1 MAATAVHMTPFHV
14 ALLVVS
20 LHVATLHAQDPPAP
34 ECRQWAECR
43 QLALEAAGREDFETF
58 HTLAWRAVQTGPK
71 NDPDL
76 MYLLAR
82 AQSLSGRPGDALV
95 MLQRL
100 ARLGKQTDAATHEDF
115 RRVRALPGWAQA
127 AVLLDAAAMPG
138 VDKPAGPDEKPR
150 EAAPHKAAE
159 NDEER
164 PRPEAAPA
172 PAPVSLNPVPVDPVP
187 VDPAP
192 VDRTPRERSK
202 PKANV
207 APAESLRFTTA
218 PFTPAGLAYD
228 GVSRRFI
235 VGDRHA
241 RKLAVV
247 DEFSHHVA
255 NLASAQSSGF
265 GEIDALEI
273 DSRVGNLWV
282 VSNDASFGRDSGPR
296 LQPGRAGQPTLHKLQ
311 LVSGRLLASYVLP
324 ERFGEA
330 RLVDVAATS
339 DGTVIV
345 LDTRGNRL
353 FRLGAKG
360 QDFELAAT
368 LPESHAASLAPA
380 SADQVYVAS
389 QDGVLLVDVASRT
402 VTPLKAAKGL
412 DLTGIARIRWY
423 KGSLIAVQK
432 AEAGA
437 YRAIRIALAR
447 NGRAAA
453 SIDVLDPS
461 LATADPTAATVSAGM
476 LYYLAA
482 GDGAEMIV
490 RKVTLK

>member
-1 MAATAVHMTPFHV
+1 MAAAAVHMTPFHV

-20 LHVATLHAQDPPAP
+20 LHLQDPSAP
-34 ECRQWAECR
+34 VPGECRPWQECR
-43 QLALEAAGREDFETF
+43 QLALDAAGREDFESF

-100 ARLGKQTDAATHEDF
+100 AKLGKQTDAATNEDF
-115 RRVRALPGWAQA
+115 RRVRALPGWTDTEVALNASVTPEDRSPVKSGGSIAEPGEATPLRA
-127 AVLLDAAAMPG
+127 ADDKDEARTKPEVAPG
-138 VDKPAGPDEKPR
+138 
-150 EAAPHKAAE
+150 
-159 NDEER
+159 
-164 PRPEAAPA
+164 PA
-172 PAPVSLNPVPVDPVP
+172 PGN
-187 VDPAP
+187 PAP
-192 VDRTPRERSK
+192 TNRTTREKSK
-202 PKANV
+202 AKGGVP
-207 APAESLRFTTA
+207 PAESLRFTTA

-265 GEIDALEI
+265 GDIDALEI

-282 VSNDASFGRDSGPR
+282 VSNDAAIGREGDARP
-296 LQPGRAGQPTLHKLQ
+296 QPGRAGQPTLHKLQ

-324 ERFGEA
+324 ERLGEA
-330 RLVDVAATS
+330 RFVDVAATS
-339 DGTVIV
+339 DGTVMV
-345 LDTRGNRL
+345 LDTSGNRL

-360 QDFELAAT
+360 GDFELTAT
-368 LPESHAASLAPA
+368 LPEPHPVSLAPA
-380 SADQVYVAS
+380 SSDLVYVAN
-389 QDGVLLVDVASRT
+389 QDGVLLVDVASGA

-412 DLTGIARIRWY
+412 DVTGITRIRWY
-423 KGSLIAVQK
+423 KGNLVAVQK
-432 AEAGA
+432 AEGGS

-447 NGRAAA
+447 NGRTAA
-453 SIDVLDPS
+453 SIDVLDGS
-461 LATADPTAATVSAGM
+461 LATADPTAATVSAGT

-490 RKVTLK
+490 RKVTLQ

>member
-1 MAATAVHMTPFHV
+1 MTPFHV

-20 LHVATLHAQDPPAP
+20 LHVQDPSAPARA
-34 ECRQWAECR
+34 ECRPWQECR

-71 NDPDL
+71 NDLDL

-100 ARLGKQTDAATHEDF
+100 AKLGKQTDAATNEDF
-115 RRVRALPGWAQA
+115 RRVRALPGWTDTE
-127 AVLLDAAAMPG
+127 VPLDASVTPEDRAPVKPG
-138 VDKPAGPDEKPR
+138 ESIAEPR
-150 EAAPHKAAE
+150 EATPVRAAADKDEAPRKP
-159 NDEER
+159 DV
-164 PRPEAAPA
+164 APA
-172 PAPVSLNPVPVDPVP
+172 PAPGDPLTGNRATTTTKVKSS
-187 VDPAP
+187 A
-192 VDRTPRERSK
+192 K
-202 PKANV
+202 GGV

-265 GEIDALEI
+265 GDIDALEI
-273 DSRVGNLWV
+273 DARVGNLWV
-282 VSNDASFGRDSGPR
+282 VSNDAAIGREGDARP
-296 LQPGRAGQPTLHKLQ
+296 QPGRAGQPTLHKLQ
-311 LVSGRLLASYVLP
+311 LVSGRLLASYLLP

-330 RLVDVAATS
+330 RFVDVAATA
-339 DGTVIV
+339 DGTVMV
-345 LDTRGNRL
+345 LDTAGHRL

-360 QDFELAAT
+360 RDFELTAS
-368 LPESHAASLAPA
+368 LPDPHPVSLAPA
-380 SADQVYVAS
+380 SSDLVYVAN
-389 QDGVLLVDVASRT
+389 QDGVLLVDAASGAVA
-402 VTPLKAAKGL
+402 PLKAAQGL
-412 DLTGIARIRWY
+412 DVTGITRIRWY
-423 KGSLIAVQK
+423 KGSLVAVQK
-432 AEAGA
+432 AQGGS

-447 NGRAAA
+447 NGRTAAG
-453 SIDVLDPS
+453 IDVLDSS

-490 RKVTLK
+490 RKVTLQ

>member
-1 MAATAVHMTPFHV
+1 MTPFHV

-20 LHVATLHAQDPPAP
+20 LQVQDPSAPARV
-34 ECRQWAECR
+34 ECRPWQECR
-43 QLALEAAGREDFETF
+43 QLALEAVGRGDFETF

-76 MYLLAR
+76 MHLLAR

-100 ARLGKQTDAATHEDF
+100 AKLGKQTDAATNEDF
-115 RRVRALPGWAQA
+115 RRVRALSGWADTE
-127 AVLLDAAAMPG
+127 VLLNASATPEDRSA
-138 VDKPAGPDEKPR
+138 VKPR
-150 EAAPHKAAE
+150 ESIAEPREATPLRAAADK
-159 NDEER
+159 DEAR
-164 PRPEAAPA
+164 TKPDVAPVPA
-172 PAPVSLNPVPVDPVP
+172 PAN
-187 VDPAP
+187 PAP
-192 VDRTPRERSK
+192 VERTPREKSK
-202 PKANV
+202 AKGDVP
-207 APAESLRFTTA
+207 PAESLRFTTA

-265 GEIDALEI
+265 GDIDALEI

-282 VSNDASFGRDSGPR
+282 VSNDAAIGREGDARP
-296 LQPGRAGQPTLHKLQ
+296 QPGRAGQPTLHKLQ
-311 LVSGRLLASYVLP
+311 LVSGRLLASYLLP
-324 ERFGEA
+324 DRFGEA
-330 RLVDVAATS
+330 RFVDVAATS
-339 DGTVIV
+339 DGTVMV
-345 LDTRGNRL
+345 LDTAGNRL

-360 QDFELAAT
+360 RDFELTAT
-368 LPESHAASLAPA
+368 LPEPHPVSLAPA
-380 SADQVYVAS
+380 SSELVYVAN
-389 QDGVLLVDVASRT
+389 QDGVLLVDVASGA

-412 DLTGIARIRWY
+412 DVTGVTRIRWY
-423 KGSLIAVQK
+423 KGNLVAVQK
-432 AEAGA
+432 AAGGS

-447 NGRAAA
+447 NGRTAA
-453 SIDVLDPS
+453 SIDVLDGS

-482 GDGAEMIV
+482 GDGAEIIV
-490 RKVTLK
+490 RKVTLQ

>member
-1 MAATAVHMTPFHV
+1 MTAASVHMTPFHL

-20 LHVATLHAQDPPAP
+20 LHVQDPSAPARV
-34 ECRQWAECR
+34 ECRPWQECR

-71 NDPDL
+71 NDTDL

-100 ARLGKQTDAATHEDF
+100 AKLGKQTDAAASEDF
-115 RRVRALPGWAQA
+115 RRVRALPGWADA
-127 AVLLDAAAMPG
+127 EMLLSASVTPEDRSSVRARDPIAEPAEATPSKAVAKNEEPTKAE
-138 VDKPAGPDEKPR
+138 V
-150 EAAPHKAAE
+150 APT
-159 NDEER
+159 
-164 PRPEAAPA
+164 
-172 PAPVSLNPVPVDPVP
+172 PAPVPVTPA
-187 VDPAP
+187 AP
-192 VDRTPRERSK
+192 VNSTTPREKSK
-202 PKANV
+202 AKADA

-241 RKLAVV
+241 RKLAVI

-265 GEIDALEI
+265 GDIDALEI

-282 VSNDASFGRDSGPR
+282 VSNDAAVGREGNARP
-296 LQPGRAGQPTLHKLQ
+296 QPGRAGQPTLHKLQ
-311 LVSGRLLASYVLP
+311 LVSGRLLVSYLLP
-324 ERFGEA
+324 ARFGEA
-330 RLVDVAATS
+330 RFVDVAVTA
-339 DGTVIV
+339 DGTVMV
-345 LDTRGNRL
+345 LDAAGHRL

-360 QDFELAAT
+360 RDFELIAT
-368 LPESHAASLAPA
+368 LPDLHPVSLAPA
-380 SADQVYVAS
+380 SSDLVYVANP
-389 QDGVLLVDVASRT
+389 DGVLLVDGASGA
-402 VTPLKAAKGL
+402 VTALKAAKGL
-412 DLTGIARIRWY
+412 DVTGITRIRWY
-423 KGSLIAVQK
+423 KGNLVAVQK
-432 AEAGA
+432 AEGGG

-447 NGRAAA
+447 NGRTAA
-453 SIDVLDPS
+453 SIDVLDAA

-490 RKVTLK
+490 RKVALQ

>member
-1 MAATAVHMTPFHV
+1 MTPFHL

-20 LHVATLHAQDPPAP
+20 LHVVPLHAQDPPAP

-43 QLALEAAGREDFETF
+43 ELALEAVGRGDFEIF

-100 ARLGKQTDAATHEDF
+100 AKLGKPTDAATHEDF

-138 VDKPAGPDEKPR
+138 VDKPAGPDEKPT
-150 EAAPHKAAE
+150 EAAPRKGAE

-172 PAPVSLNPVPVDPVP
+172 PAPVSLNPVRVDPVPVDPVP

-192 VDRTPRERSK
+192 VDRTPREGSK
-202 PKANV
+202 AKANV

-255 NLASAQSSGF
+255 NLASAQSNGF

-282 VSNDASFGRDSGPR
+282 VSNEASIGRDADPR

-339 DGTVIV
+339 DGTVLV
-345 LDTRGNRL
+345 LDTQGNRL

-368 LPESHAASLAPA
+368 LPEPQAASLAPA

-389 QDGVLLVDVASRT
+389 QDGVLLVDVASRA
-402 VTPLKAAKGL
+402 VTALKAAKGL

-432 AEAGA
+432 AEGGA

>member
-20 LHVATLHAQDPPAP
+20 LHVQDPSAPARV
-34 ECRQWAECR
+34 ECRPWQDCR

-100 ARLGKQTDAATHEDF
+100 TKLGKQTDAATNEDF
-115 RRVRALPGWAQA
+115 RRVRALPGWTDTEVTLIASVPA
-127 AVLLDAAAMPG
+127 EDRSSVKPG
-138 VDKPAGPDEKPR
+138 EPIAEPR
-150 EAAPHKAAE
+150 EATPLSAAADK
-159 NDEER
+159 DEAR
-164 PRPEAAPA
+164 IKPDVAPA
-172 PAPVSLNPVPVDPVP
+172 PAPGNPP
-187 VDPAP
+187 PAN
-192 VDRTPRERSK
+192 RATRETRETGETREKSK
-202 PKANV
+202 AKGGLP
-207 APAESLRFTTA
+207 PAESLRFTTA

-265 GEIDALEI
+265 GDIDALEI
-273 DSRVGNLWV
+273 DARVGNLWV
-282 VSNDASFGRDSGPR
+282 VSNDAAIGREADARP
-296 LQPGRAGQPTLHKLQ
+296 QPGRAGQPTLHKLQ
-311 LVSGRLLASYVLP
+311 LVSGRLLASYLLP

-330 RLVDVAATS
+330 RFVDVAATS
-339 DGTVIV
+339 DGTVMV
-345 LDTRGNRL
+345 LDTAGNRL

-360 QDFELAAT
+360 RDFELAAT
-368 LPESHAASLAPA
+368 LPEPHPVSLAPA
-380 SADQVYVAS
+380 SSDLVYVAN
-389 QDGVLLVDVASRT
+389 QDGVLLVDVASGA

-412 DLTGIARIRWY
+412 DVTGITRLRWY
-423 KGSLIAVQK
+423 KGNLVAVQK
-432 AEAGA
+432 AEGGS
-437 YRAIRIALAR
+437 YRAVRIALAR
-447 NGRAAA
+447 NGRTAA
-453 SIDVLDPS
+453 SIDVLDGS

-490 RKVTLK
+490 RKVTLQ

>member
-1 MAATAVHMTPFHV
+1 MAATVVQMTPFHV

-20 LHVATLHAQDPPAP
+20 LHVQDPSAPARV
-34 ECRQWAECR
+34 ECRPWQECR
-43 QLALEAAGREDFETF
+43 QLALESAGREDFETF

-76 MYLLAR
+76 MFLLAR

-100 ARLGKQTDAATHEDF
+100 AKLGKQTDAATNEDF
-115 RRVRALPGWAQA
+115 RRVRALPGWA
-127 AVLLDAAAMPG
+127 DAA
-138 VDKPAGPDEKPR
+138 DKDEARTKPDV
-150 EAAPHKAAE
+150 
-159 NDEER
+159 
-164 PRPEAAPA
+164 APA
-172 PAPVSLNPVPVDPVP
+172 PAPGNPP
-187 VDPAP
+187 PAH
-192 VDRTPRERSK
+192 RTTREKSTAK
-202 PKANV
+202 EGMP
-207 APAESLRFTTA
+207 PAESLRFTTA

-265 GEIDALEI
+265 GDIDALEI

-282 VSNDASFGRDSGPR
+282 VSNDAAIGRESDARP
-296 LQPGRAGQPTLHKLQ
+296 QPGRAGQPTLHKLQ
-311 LVSGRLLASYVLP
+311 LVSGRLLASYRLP

-330 RLVDVAATS
+330 RFVDVAATS
-339 DGTVIV
+339 DGTVMV
-345 LDTRGNRL
+345 LDTAGNRL

-360 QDFELAAT
+360 RDFELTAT
-368 LPESHAASLAPA
+368 LPEPHPVSLAPA
-380 SADQVYVAS
+380 SSDLAYVAN
-389 QDGVLLVDVASRT
+389 QDGVLLVDVASGA
-402 VTPLKAAKGL
+402 VTPLKAASGL
-412 DLTGIARIRWY
+412 DVTGITRLRWY
-423 KGSLIAVQK
+423 KGNLVAVQK
-432 AEAGA
+432 AEGGS

-447 NGRAAA
+447 NGRTAA
-453 SIDVLDPS
+453 SIDVLDAS

-490 RKVTLK
+490 RKVTLQ

>member
-1 MAATAVHMTPFHV
+1 MAAASQMTPFHV
-14 ALLVVS
+14 ALLAVT
-20 LHVATLHAQDPPAP
+20 LHVQDSSPPRVD
-34 ECRQWAECR
+34 CRQPEECR
-43 QLALEAAGREDFETF
+43 QLALEAVGREDFETF

-100 ARLGKQTDAATHEDF
+100 ATLGKQTDAATNEDF
-115 RRVRALPGWAQA
+115 RRVRGLPGWADTEA
-127 AVLLDAAAMPG
+127 LLKAVATPEDRSAVKTREAIT
-138 VDKPAGPDEKPR
+138 EPR
-150 EAAPHKAAE
+150 EGTPSKAAPEK
-159 NDEER
+159 DEER
-164 PRPEAAPA
+164 TRREVAPA
-172 PAPVSLNPVPVDPVP
+172 PAPAN
-187 VDPAP
+187 PAP
-192 VDRTPRERSK
+192 VDRTPREKSK
-202 PKANV
+202 AKADV

-235 VGDRHA
+235 IGDRHA

-265 GEIDALEI
+265 GDIDALEI
-273 DSRVGNLWV
+273 DSRLGNLWV
-282 VSNDASFGRDSGPR
+282 VSNDAAIGQEADAPPQAG
-296 LQPGRAGQPTLHKLQ
+296 GRAGQPTLHKLQ

-330 RLVDVAATS
+330 RFVDVAATS

-345 LDTRGNRL
+345 LDTAGNRL

-360 QDFELAAT
+360 RDFELAAT
-368 LPESHAASLAPA
+368 LPEPHPVSLAPA
-380 SADQVYVAS
+380 SADHVYVAN
-389 QDGVLLVDVASRT
+389 QDGVLLVDVTSRV
-402 VTPLKAAKGL
+402 VTSLKAAKGI
-412 DLTGIARIRWY
+412 DVTGITRIRWH
-423 KGSLIAVQK
+423 KGSLVAVQK
-432 AEAGA
+432 TEGGTH
-437 YRAIRIALAR
+437 RAIRIALAR
-447 NGRAAA
+447 NGRTAAG
-453 SIDVLDPS
+453 IDVLDGS
-461 LATADPTAATVSAGM
+461 LATADPTGATVSAGM
-476 LYYLAA
+476 LYYLAS

-490 RKVTLK
+490 RKVTLQ